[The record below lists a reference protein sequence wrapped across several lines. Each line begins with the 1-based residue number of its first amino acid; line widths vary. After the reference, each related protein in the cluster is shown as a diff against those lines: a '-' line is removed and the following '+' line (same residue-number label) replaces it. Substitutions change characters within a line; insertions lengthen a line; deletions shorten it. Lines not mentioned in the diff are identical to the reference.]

1 MSPLPPRPGPAPAP
15 TRPVTAPCCACR
27 RHHPSQHQ
35 RQHQADRSRL
45 PAAHVA
51 AATPA
56 SISTSS
62 DPTSHGS
69 LLRMSPPPPRPE
81 PTPLD
86 APARLIPE
94 PDPNPSPTENQPTYR
109 STVQTCT
116 PTPQRSAHQ
125 PGTAR
130 AADIAA
136 ARQAHHQ
143 QKKARLLI
151 SKCKAGQGRA
161 GSTPPSAPLRG
172 RSSPVLAMLAMLAAE
187 EAAARGSAWLRSS
200 LRGG

>member
-1 MSPLPPRPGPAPAP
+1 M
-15 TRPVTAPCCACR
+15 TRSGR
-27 RHHPSQHQ
+27 HQ

-56 SISTSS
+56 SISTSTSS